1 MIVQL
6 LTSFTGALGFCL
18 VFHLRQR
25 YMFAASLGGLLT
37 CGVYLAAA
45 SIWSG
50 ILLPTLTAA
59 AFAALYA
66 EFLAWFMGAPATLF
80 LIPALLIPLVPGRP
94 LYYAMYY
101 AVQQDMDLSADFAR
115 QTALYALGIALGA
128 SLVRLPICAA
138 TLSKTVLEIESS
150 KNPPLTK
157 VSGGFLTYRF
167 TIFARRR
174 FSSVRSWVTKIT
186 GLVSAAAATHSTAL
200 RRFSSSSPVNG
211 SSSATASDTASN
223 ARAKAKRR
231 FMPPDHSRHRLA
243 RLPGQ
248 AQRREHGRRFR
259 FLVVRPQHKPEI
271 SQGVQS
277 L

>member
-1 MIVQL
+1 MIMQL

-18 VFHLRQR
+18 VFHLRRR

-80 LIPALLIPLVPGRP
+80 LDPRAADPAGAGAAPLLRHVLCRSAGHGICRRTLPARP
-94 LYYAMYY
+94 LFMP
-101 AVQQDMDLSADFAR
+101 
-115 QTALYALGIALGA
+115 LGSHWAPVWCGP
-128 SLVRLPICAA
+128 LPICAA

-186 GLVSAAAATHSTAL
+186 GLVSAAAVTHSTAL

-223 ARAKAKRR
+223 ARPKPSGASCRR
-231 FMPPDHSRHRLA
+231 TTLA
-243 RLPGQ
+243 PACPSPRSGP
-248 AQRREHGRRFR
+248 A
-259 FLVVRPQHKPEI
+259 P
-271 SQGVQS
+271 
-277 L
+277 